1 MEGTK
6 MLKEDIIE
14 EQNGVYSGKWHIVS
28 PEGFDLKEGL
38 EYLKNG
44 WEGSIEEETFCNK
57 ERIFKYNAKIKVSN
71 VDLKLALKKVSS
83 LLVQV
88 YAYDTD
94 VEFVDCPRKQV
105 PLEISR
111 LRIFPF
117 IREFKLTGCILTY
130 EDLYDIIRC
139 CSGKSKLCLS
149 GNTFINKPGEK
160 SIEQIEKYIDIGK
173 NVQESFNYFDLRNCN
188 FSQEEK
194 ELLRKKLKYMKVLL

>member
-1 MEGTK
+1 
-6 MLKEDIIE
+6 MLQEDFIE
-14 EQNGVYSGKWHIVS
+14 KHNGVYNGKWYIVS

-38 EYLKNG
+38 EYLKNS
-44 WEGSIEEETFCNK
+44 WEGSIEEETFYNK

-71 VDLKLALKKVSS
+71 IDLKLALKKVSS

-117 IREFKLTGCILTY
+117 VREFKLTGCILTY

-173 NVQESFNYFDLRNCN
+173 NVQESFNSFDLRNCN
-188 FSQEEK
+188 FFQEEK
-194 ELLRKKLKYMKVLL
+194 ELLRKKLKYMKLLL

>member
-1 MEGTK
+1 
-6 MLKEDIIE
+6 MLQEDFIE
-14 EQNGVYSGKWHIVS
+14 KHNGVYNGKWYIVS

-38 EYLKNG
+38 EYLKNS
-44 WEGSIEEETFCNK
+44 WEGSIEEETFYNK

-71 VDLKLALKKVSS
+71 IDLKLALKKVSS

-194 ELLRKKLKYMKVLL
+194 ELLRKKLKYMKLFL